1 MVAEMTPRQILRQ
14 LFDVAIAA
22 ADPALCV
29 PPYLPPDEGGRLIV
43 IGAGKASAAMARAV
57 EQHWS
62 GALDGLVVT
71 RYGHGVPC
79 ERIEIVEAAH
89 PVPDAAGELAAQRIL
104 AKVHGLNE
112 NDRVLALISGGG
124 SALLA
129 APAEGV
135 SLAEKRA
142 ITSALLK
149 SGASIGEINCV
160 RKHLSAIKG
169 GRLAAAAWPAAVLT
183 LAISDVPGDDPAVI
197 ASGPTV
203 ADPTTAVDALKV
215 LDFYGIAIA
224 DSLRARLESGEL
236 ETPKPGDPRLARS
249 ELRLIASPRQMLAA
263 AASVAQQLGIT
274 SLILGDA
281 IEGEA
286 REVGKVLAG
295 MAISCGQHGFPAKK
309 PCVLLSGGETTVTL
323 KGAGRGGRNS
333 EFLLGLA
340 LALDG
345 APDIHALAADTD
357 GIDGSEDNA
366 GAFVDPTTLRR
377 AREMAVDSRAHLAAN
392 DAWGYFSALGD
403 LLVTGP
409 TRTNVND
416 FRAILIGLE

>member
-1 MVAEMTPRQILRQ
+1 MTARETLRR
-14 LFDVAIAA
+14 LFDAAIAA

-29 PPYLPPDEGGRLIV
+29 PPHLPPDDGGRLIV
-43 IGAGKASAAMARAV
+43 IGTGKASAAMARAV

-62 GALDGLVVT
+62 GPLDGLVVT

-89 PVPDAAGELAAQRIL
+89 PVPDTAGEAAAARIL
-104 AKVHGLNE
+104 EKVSGLGST
-112 NDRVLALISGGG
+112 DRVLALISGGG

-129 APAEGV
+129 APAAGV
-135 SLAEKRA
+135 TLPEKRA
-142 ITSALLK
+142 LTSALLK

-169 GRLAAAAWPAAVLT
+169 GRLAAAAWPASVLT

-203 ADPTTAVDALKV
+203 ADPTSCAEALQV
-215 LDFYGIAIA
+215 IDFYGIEI
-224 DSLRARLESGEL
+224 SLPLRLRLAAGEL
-236 ETPKPGDPRLARS
+236 ETPKAGDARLARS
-249 ELRLIASPRQMLAA
+249 EFRLVASPRQMLEAA
-263 AASVAQQLGIT
+263 AAEARRLGIT
-274 SLILGDA
+274 PLILGDA

-286 REVGKVLAG
+286 REVGKAMAG
-295 MAISCGQHGFPAKK
+295 MARASAQHGFPASR
-309 PCVLLSGGETTVTL
+309 PCILLSGGETTVTV
-323 KGAGRGGRNS
+323 KAPGRGGRNT

-340 LALDG
+340 LGLDG
-345 APDIHALAADTD
+345 APGIHALAADTD

-366 GAFVDPTTLRR
+366 GAFVGPKTLAR
-377 AREMAVDSRAHLAAN
+377 ARAAGLDPRAHLAAN
-392 DAWGYFSALGD
+392 DAWGFFAGLDD

-416 FRAILIGLE
+416 FRAILVE

>member
-1 MVAEMTPRQILRQ
+1 MNPREVLRR
-14 LFDVAIAA
+14 LFDAAVAA
-22 ADPALCV
+22 ADPAVCV
-29 PPYLPPDEGGRLIV
+29 PPHLPPDDGGRLIV

-57 EQHWS
+57 EDHWP
-62 GALDGLVVT
+62 GPLAGLVVT
-71 RYGHGVPC
+71 RYGHGVSC
-79 ERIEIVEAAH
+79 ARIGIVEAAH
-89 PVPDAAGELAAQRIL
+89 PVPDDAGEAAAARIL
-104 AKVHGLNE
+104 GKISGLTVT
-112 NDRVLALISGGG
+112 DRVLALISGGG

-135 SLAEKRA
+135 TLAEKRA
-142 ITSALLK
+142 LTTALLR
-149 SGASIGEINCV
+149 SGAGIGEINCV

-169 GRLAAAAWPAAVLT
+169 GRLAAAAWPASVLT

-203 ADPTTAVDALKV
+203 ADPTTAVDALEV
-215 LDFYGIAIA
+215 LDFHGITISAE
-224 DSLRARLESGEL
+224 LRARLASGAL

-249 ELRLIASPRQMLAA
+249 EFRLVASPRQMLQAA
-263 AASVAQQLGIT
+263 AAEASRLGIT
-274 SLILGDA
+274 PLILGDA

-286 REVGKVLAG
+286 REVGKALAG
-295 MAISCGQHGFPAKK
+295 MALSCGRHGFPAKK

-323 KGAGRGGRNS
+323 KGGGRGGRNT
-333 EFLLGLA
+333 ECLLGLA

-366 GAFVDPTTLRR
+366 GAFVAPETLAR
-377 AREMAVDSRAHLAAN
+377 ARTLAVDPRQRLADN
-392 DAWGYFSALGD
+392 DAWGFFAALDD

-416 FRAILIGLE
+416 FRAVLVGLE

>member
-1 MVAEMTPRQILRQ
+1 M
-14 LFDVAIAA
+14 
-22 ADPALCV
+22 
-29 PPYLPPDEGGRLIV
+29 
-43 IGAGKASAAMARAV
+43 
-57 EQHWS
+57 
-62 GALDGLVVT
+62 
-71 RYGHGVPC
+71 
-79 ERIEIVEAAH
+79 
-89 PVPDAAGELAAQRIL
+89 PDAAGEAAAARIL
-104 AKVHGLNE
+104 GKVSGLTAS
-112 NDRVLALISGGG
+112 DRVLALISGGG

-129 APAEGV
+129 AAGTGITLE
-135 SLAEKRA
+135 EKRA
-142 ITSALLK
+142 LTSALLR

-169 GRLAAAAWPAAVLT
+169 GRLAAAAWPASVLT

-203 ADPTTAVDALKV
+203 GDPTTAVDALKV
-215 LDFYGIAIA
+215 LDVYGIAIP
-224 DSLRARLESGEL
+224 DDLRARLCSGEL
-236 ETPKPGDPRLARS
+236 ETPKPGDPRLAKS
-249 ELRLIASPRQMLAA
+249 EFRLVASPRQMLEAA
-263 AASVAQQLGIT
+263 AAEANRLGIT
-274 SLILGDA
+274 PLILGDA

-286 REVGKVLAG
+286 REVGKALAG
-295 MAISCGQHGFPAKK
+295 MAVGCGRHGFPARK

-323 KGAGRGGRNS
+323 KGGGRGGRNT

-345 APDIHALAADTD
+345 APGIHALAADTD

-366 GAFVDPTTLRR
+366 GAFVTPDTLRR
-377 AREMAVDSRAHLAAN
+377 ARERGLDIRRFMAAN

>member
-1 MVAEMTPRQILRQ
+1 MTPREILRR
-14 LFDVAIAA
+14 LFDAAIAT
-22 ADPALCV
+22 ADPLRCV
-29 PPYLPPDEGGRLIV
+29 PPYLPPDDGGRLIV

-57 EQHWS
+57 EEHWS
-62 GALDGLVVT
+62 GPLEGLVVT

-89 PVPDAAGELAAQRIL
+89 PVPDAAGEAAAARIL
-104 AKVHGLNE
+104 GKISGLTVS
-112 NDRVLALISGGG
+112 DRVLALISGGG

-129 APAEGV
+129 APSEGIT
-135 SLAEKRA
+135 LAEKRA
-142 ITSALLK
+142 LTTALLR
-149 SGASIGEINCV
+149 SGAGIGEMNCV

-169 GRLAAAAWPAAVLT
+169 GRLAAAAWPASVLT

-203 ADPTTAVDALKV
+203 GDPTTAVDALQV
-215 LDFYGIAIA
+215 LDFHGIAIPA
-224 DSLRARLESGEL
+224 ALRARLESGEL
-236 ETPKPGDPRLARS
+236 ETPKPSDPRLAKC
-249 ELRLIASPRQMLAA
+249 EYRLVASPRQMLEAA
-263 AASVAQQLGIT
+263 AEAARRLGIT
-274 SLILGDA
+274 PLILGDA

-286 REVGKVLAG
+286 REVGKALAG
-295 MAISCGQHGFPAKK
+295 IALACSRHSCPAAP
-309 PCVLLSGGETTVTL
+309 PCILLSGGETTVTL
-323 KGAGRGGRNS
+323 KGDGGRGGRNT
-333 EFLLGLA
+333 ECLLGLA

-345 APDIHALAADTD
+345 APGIHALAADTD

-366 GAFVDPTTLRR
+366 GAFVTPDTLRQ
-377 AREMAVDSRAHLAAN
+377 ARELGLDIRSYMATN
-392 DAWGYFSALGD
+392 NAWGYFSALGD